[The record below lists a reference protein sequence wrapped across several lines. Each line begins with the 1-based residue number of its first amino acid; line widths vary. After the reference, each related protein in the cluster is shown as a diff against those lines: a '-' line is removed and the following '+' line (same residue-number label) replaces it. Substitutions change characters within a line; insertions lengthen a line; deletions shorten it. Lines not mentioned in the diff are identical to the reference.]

1 MRNPFHST
9 SYRCAATHALAVACL
24 LLTACQS
31 GVQMPTSKT
40 YYRQPIA
47 WPRMQTQAQQGD
59 PAQAPAAVLLGVQW
73 LNPLMRRSYP
83 TQWNL
88 LWAQGLAQTNDD
100 DLQAKRFKLGD
111 AVGQLT
117 LGLSRRE
124 RLEDFPHVKRDRF
137 ESALSKLITAPLLT
151 FNDYLEDANY
161 FYSLKR
167 GTSRPNYLDP
177 NVFFG
182 LPREWLNTPTY
193 LDDTH
198 PSTGQ
203 KSLLKEQEAMGMP
216 APSILAYD
224 AAHAEER
231 MRDYWVT
238 LHKDDKGKTV
248 RGLRVFREMIIGE
261 RTLSLLAV
269 RRLVF
274 HEIASDAQAKS
285 MLLNPEGKLPNVTV
299 SAGDTNV
306 GFYNLQDALKFL
318 AQHPNKLAWVWN
330 VDAPNYPMGEQTNE
344 NTALLILGHPS
355 ADWGYTALASICTP
369 HRHRGAIGNKAANS
383 GGAWTGLMQAVQAQ
397 ASEQHPV
404 ERVYYDVPKHAANIN
419 TLMGPLRAAIHQQWP
434 DLDQIANVYSVA
446 EHMEGPARAASFA
459 VNAAFAA
466 AYANQSGKS
475 AVVTSVADA
484 TDSWAVLIGPPPGW
498 QPKPPVTYWPRAR
511 GENRAYWA
519 WFGERTGGNKAD
531 VP

>member
-1 MRNPFHST
+1 
-9 SYRCAATHALAVACL
+9 
-24 LLTACQS
+24 
-31 GVQMPTSKT
+31 MPTNKT

-47 WPRMQTQAQQGD
+47 WPRMQTQAEQGD
-59 PAQAPAAVLLGVQW
+59 PGRAPAAVLLGVQW
-73 LNPLMRRSYP
+73 LNPLMWRDYP

-88 LWAQGLAQTNDD
+88 LWAQGLAQPNDD

-111 AVGQLT
+111 AVGQVT
-117 LGLSRRE
+117 NGVARYKQ
-124 RLEDFPHVKRDRF
+124 LEDLPHVKRDKF
-137 ESALSKLITAPLLT
+137 ATALSDMITAPLNT
-151 FNDYLEDANY
+151 FNDYLENPNY

-167 GTSRPNYLDP
+167 GTSRPNYFDP

-193 LDDTH
+193 FNANPKDTGLDAM
-198 PSTGQ
+198 
-203 KSLLKEQEAMGMP
+203 LREQREMGVP
-216 APSILAYD
+216 APSYLAYD

-238 LHKDDKGKTV
+238 LHKDREGKTV
-248 RGLRVFREMIIGE
+248 RGTRVLPSMIIGE

-274 HEIASDAQAKS
+274 HEIARDSQAKS
-285 MLLNPEGKLPNVTV
+285 MLLNPDGKLPNVTV

-318 AQHPNKLAWVWN
+318 AQHPDKLAWVWN

-355 ADWGYTALASICTP
+355 ADWGYTALASIYTP
-369 HRHRGAIGNKAANS
+369 HQHQGAIGSKAANP

-397 ASEQHPV
+397 AAAQHPV
-404 ERVYYDVPKHAANIN
+404 ERVYYDVPKHAGNV
-419 TLMGPLRAAIHQQWP
+419 TSLMGPLRAAIHQQWP
-434 DLDQIANVYSVA
+434 DLDQIANVHSVA

-466 AYANQSGKS
+466 AYA
-475 AVVTSVADA
+475 T
-484 TDSWAVLIGPPPGW
+484 
-498 QPKPPVTYWPRAR
+498 RAA
-511 GENRAYWA
+511 RAPSSPA
-519 WFGERTGGNKAD
+519 WRTRPIAGQC
-531 VP
+531 